1 MKHINFKNLILPI
14 LLGFLQPL
22 WSQSQL
28 LPKITEINLSD
39 LKSKKITSASG
50 EPQEFK
56 FTAGELNDT
65 ITNAFHFI
73 FRKLIEGRQ
82 ITKVKKK
89 KIYINKNYENLWVP
103 PLDWDRFLKIQKD
116 NPEWC
121 LNYIVLE
128 NEDKGFIMNR
138 SSRSNEGLYFLDQ
151 STLKKATV
159 KTLENFNK
167 EAIRL
172 HQSKEKYNKDLI
184 TSLAKEKKAFIDN
197 LGESNW
203 DFQTM
208 YVKYVEMNEKHGY
221 WYTRIIDSVIITNW
235 LGEEECSKY
244 MKIYEKETT
253 LKAAREQWY
262 KILGNEYKKELS
274 QFLKLQVSDKYL
286 SKKYNSSRVY
296 KKLFEVDKDIQ
307 KNIPTLQLKI
317 DSVASDYVKNN
328 YGNQYLELV
337 NDEELN
343 ESRYYPGLKYNQNYV
358 YFKVVP
364 SPKETSLKI
373 YSKDTLKG
381 KSLFGPMSFSASL
394 KASSISNKRELNTD
408 YWIKKRLDKSPKFY
422 CIGGLIRFSSYLG
435 NGSNFNP
442 TADSTILKFKER
454 ILPIT
459 TKSYHSIG
467 RVLKSQFYGT
477 ITEKAQF
484 VFSENPYLRV
494 KAERSNTK
502 FARLCDDCVCD
513 FDSAQL
519 VTRVI
524 DYKKTRD
531 VFEQQ
536 AAEMK
541 AKEEAEAKAA
551 EQKQKSEL
559 YAKYG
564 KKYVD
569 AAYEGE
575 IITGMHEDLVNVI
588 VSKMY
593 YVSSSTELGN
603 GATKYWLR
611 PNNSSA
617 TINLIITIKNKKV
630 TRVSTWRR

>member
-1 MKHINFKNLILPI
+1 M
-14 LLGFLQPL
+14 
-22 WSQSQL
+22 
-28 LPKITEINLSD
+28 
-39 LKSKKITSASG
+39 
-50 EPQEFK
+50 
-56 FTAGELNDT
+56 
-65 ITNAFHFI
+65 
-73 FRKLIEGRQ
+73 
-82 ITKVKKK
+82 
-89 KIYINKNYENLWVP
+89 
-103 PLDWDRFLKIQKD
+103 
-116 NPEWC
+116 
-121 LNYIVLE
+121 
-128 NEDKGFIMNR
+128 
-138 SSRSNEGLYFLDQ
+138 
-151 STLKKATV
+151 
-159 KTLENFNK
+159 
-167 EAIRL
+167 
-172 HQSKEKYNKDLI
+172 
-184 TSLAKEKKAFIDN
+184 
-197 LGESNW
+197 
-203 DFQTM
+203 
-208 YVKYVEMNEKHGY
+208 
-221 WYTRIIDSVIITNW
+221 
-235 LGEEECSKY
+235 
-244 MKIYEKETT
+244 
-253 LKAAREQWY
+253 
-262 KILGNEYKKELS
+262 
-274 QFLKLQVSDKYL
+274 
-286 SKKYNSSRVY
+286 
-296 KKLFEVDKDIQ
+296 
-307 KNIPTLQLKI
+307 
-317 DSVASDYVKNN
+317 
-328 YGNQYLELV
+328 

>member
-1 MKHINFKNLILPI
+1 MKINNFKNLILPI
-14 LLGFLQPL
+14 FLGFLQPL
-22 WSQSQL
+22 LSQSEL
-28 LPKITEINLSD
+28 LPKITEMNLSD
-39 LKSKKITSASG
+39 LKSKKITNTSG
-50 EPQEFK
+50 EPPEFK
-56 FTAGELNDT
+56 FTEGNLNDT

-73 FRKLIEGRQ
+73 FRKLTEGKKV
-82 ITKVKKK
+82 TKVKKK
-89 KIYINKNYENLWVP
+89 KIYINSNYEDLWVP
-103 PLDWDRFLKIQKD
+103 SLDWDRFLKIQKD
-116 NPEWC
+116 NPKWC
-121 LNYIVLE
+121 INYIALE
-128 NEDKGFIMNR
+128 KGDKGFIINR
-138 SSRSNEGLYFLDQ
+138 SSRINEGLYFLDQ
-151 STLKKATV
+151 RTLKKAMV

-167 EAIRL
+167 RSISL

-184 TSLAKEKKAFIDN
+184 TLLAEESKAFIDN

-208 YVKYVEMNEKHGY
+208 YVKYFEMNEKHGY
-221 WYTRIIDSVIITNW
+221 WYKRTIDSAIITNW
-235 LGEEECSKY
+235 LGDAECSKY

-262 KILGNEYKKELS
+262 KILGNEYNEELS
-274 QFLKLQVSDKYL
+274 QFLKLQVSNKYL

-296 KKLFEVDKDIQ
+296 KKLFDVDKDIQ

-317 DSVASDYVKNN
+317 DSIASEYVKNS

-337 NDEELN
+337 NNEKLN
-343 ESRYYPGLKYNQNYV
+343 ESRYYPGLKYNQNGV
-358 YFKVVP
+358 YIKAVVA
-364 SPKETSLKI
+364 PKETLPKMDGR
-373 YSKDTLKG
+373 DTLKG
-381 KSLFGPMSFSASL
+381 TSLFGSMSFSASL
-394 KASSISNKRELNTD
+394 KSSTGSNQNALNTD
-408 YWIKKRLDKSPKFY
+408 YWIKKRLDNSPRFY
-422 CIGGLIRFSSYLG
+422 CIGGLTAFASYLG
-435 NGSNFNP
+435 VGSFFDP

-459 TKSYHSIG
+459 TKSRHSIG
-467 RVLKSQFYGT
+467 QVLKSEFYGT
-477 ITEKAQF
+477 QTERAQF
-484 VFSENPYLRV
+484 VFAKNPYLKV
-494 KAERSNTK
+494 KAEKSNSN

-524 DYKKTRD
+524 KYKKTRD
-531 VFEQQ
+531 LFEQQ

-551 EQKQKSEL
+551 EEKEKSKL